1 MKSHPN
7 QKTQGIHASVIGAT
21 GYSGMELARLLTRH
35 PHVRRLSLFSSPVAH
50 SAGGPHGTKGSHST
64 SHDPEFL
71 VRKDTRLQ
79 VRPFDEAELV
89 ESNPDLVF
97 FATPNEISHE
107 LIPRYMAQPF
117 RMIDLS
123 GSFRLHDASLY
134 PRWYGF
140 THVAPDMLS
149 RFVYGLA
156 EDNAAA
162 IARAQWV
169 ANPGCYATSV
179 LLPLL
184 PLMKDGWIDWSS
196 PVICDSKS
204 GVSGAGKQPTHNTHF
219 CEVSDSF
226 RAYSVF
232 THRHLPEI
240 EQHLGL
246 NAGDKLIFTPH
257 LLPINRGILSTL
269 YFKTRTLRTEEELR
283 THLVKGYEKA
293 PFVRVFP
300 AGELPQ
306 VKWVTHTNYCDIG
319 VRAEE
324 NSTWVVMVSCLDNL
338 VKGAAGQA
346 VQNMNLMFNYAE
358 QSGLE

>member
-1 MKSHPN
+1 M
-7 QKTQGIHASVIGAT
+7 IGAS
-21 GYSGMELARLLTRH
+21 GYSGMELARLLSRH
-35 PHVRRLSLFSSPVAH
+35 PHIHQLSLFSSPVAH
-50 SAGGPHGTKGSHST
+50 PSGGTHGTKGSPPT
-64 SHDPEFL
+64 SHDPDFL
-71 VRKDTRLQ
+71 IRKETRLT
-79 VRPFDEAELV
+79 VRPFDEAELL
-89 ESNPDLVF
+89 ESRPEIVF

-107 LIPRYMAQPF
+107 LIPRYRDHPF
-117 RMIDLS
+117 RLIDLS
-123 GSFRLHDASLY
+123 GSFRLRDASLY

-140 THVAPDMLS
+140 THTTPEMLS
-149 RFVYGLA
+149 RFVYGLT
-156 EDNAAA
+156 EDNATA
-162 IARAQWV
+162 ISKAQWV

-184 PLMKDGWIDWSS
+184 PLVQEGWIDRGS
-196 PVICDSKS
+196 PVICDCKS
-204 GVSGAGKQPTHNTHF
+204 GVSGAGKQPTHHTHF

-232 THRHLPEI
+232 SHRHLPEI

-269 YFKTRTLRTEEELR
+269 YLKTRSPRTEEELR
-283 THLVKGYEKA
+283 TLLVKGYAKA

-300 AGELPQ
+300 SGELPQ

-319 VRAEE
+319 VRVEE
-324 NSTWVVMVSCLDNL
+324 SSSWVVMISCLDNL

-346 VQNMNLMFNYAE
+346 IQNMNLMFNYAE
-358 QSGLE
+358 SSGLD

>member
-1 MKSHPN
+1 M
-7 QKTQGIHASVIGAT
+7 IGAS
-21 GYSGMELARLLTRH
+21 GYSGMELARLLSRH
-35 PHVRRLSLFSSPVAH
+35 PHVRRLNLFSSPVAH
-50 SAGGPHGTKGSHST
+50 ASGGPHGMKTAPSA
-64 SHDPEFL
+64 SHDTDLYF
-71 VRKDTRLQ
+71 RKDLRLL
-79 VRPFDEAELV
+79 VRPFDEAELL
-89 ESNPDLVF
+89 EPPPDVVF

-117 RMIDLS
+117 RLIDLS
-123 GSFRLHDASLY
+123 GSFRLRDASLY

-140 THVAPDMLS
+140 THGAPEMLA

-156 EDNAAA
+156 EANAAA
-162 IARAQWV
+162 ISKAQWV

-184 PLMKDGWIDWSS
+184 PLVKEGWIDRAS
-196 PVICDSKS
+196 PVICDCKS

-232 THRHLPEI
+232 SHRHLPEI

-246 NAGDKLIFTPH
+246 DACDRLIFTPH

-269 YFKTRTLRTEEELR
+269 YFRTRILRTEEELR
-283 THLVKGYEKA
+283 AHLVQGYAKA

-300 AGELPQ
+300 GGELPQ

-319 VRAEE
+319 IRVEE
-324 NSTWVVMVSCLDNL
+324 GSSWVVMISCLDNL

-346 VQNMNLMFNYAE
+346 VQNMNLMFNCAE

>member
-1 MKSHPN
+1 
-7 QKTQGIHASVIGAT
+7 
-21 GYSGMELARLLTRH
+21 MELARLLSRH
-35 PHVRRLSLFSSPVAH
+35 PHIHQLSLFSSPVAH
-50 SAGGPHGTKGSHST
+50 PSGGTHGTKGSPPT
-64 SHDPEFL
+64 SHDPDFL
-71 VRKDTRLQ
+71 IRKETRLT
-79 VRPFDEAELV
+79 VRPFDEAELL
-89 ESNPDLVF
+89 ESRPEIVF

-107 LIPRYMAQPF
+107 LIPRYRDHPF
-117 RMIDLS
+117 RLIDLS
-123 GSFRLHDASLY
+123 GSFRLRDASLY

-140 THVAPDMLS
+140 THTTPEMLS
-149 RFVYGLA
+149 RFVYGLT
-156 EDNAAA
+156 EDNATA
-162 IARAQWV
+162 ISKAQWV

-184 PLMKDGWIDWSS
+184 PLVQEGWIDRGS
-196 PVICDSKS
+196 PVICDCKS
-204 GVSGAGKQPTHNTHF
+204 GVSGAGKQPTHHTHF

-232 THRHLPEI
+232 SHRHLPEI

-269 YFKTRTLRTEEELR
+269 YLKTRSPRTEEELR
-283 THLVKGYEKA
+283 TLLVKGYAKA

-300 AGELPQ
+300 SGELPQ

-319 VRAEE
+319 VRVEE
-324 NSTWVVMVSCLDNL
+324 SSSWVVMISCLDNL

-346 VQNMNLMFNYAE
+346 IQNMNLMFNYAE
-358 QSGLE
+358 SSGLD